1 MEINNKKLSR
11 SFKKVKRDILD
22 LQNRL
27 IDIERKQDEYMDIL
41 SKLFEKDVNSNKVP
55 DNKVCIASKT
65 GKSFHV
71 PSCVTANNIKKEN
84 IVSFDSKR
92 DAIKQGYK
100 ACKCI
105 E

>member
-55 DNKVCIASKT
+55 DNKVFIASKT
-65 GKSFHV
+65 GKVFMFQV
-71 PSCVTANNIKKEN
+71 V
-84 IVSFDSKR
+84 
-92 DAIKQGYK
+92 
-100 ACKCI
+100 
-105 E
+105 